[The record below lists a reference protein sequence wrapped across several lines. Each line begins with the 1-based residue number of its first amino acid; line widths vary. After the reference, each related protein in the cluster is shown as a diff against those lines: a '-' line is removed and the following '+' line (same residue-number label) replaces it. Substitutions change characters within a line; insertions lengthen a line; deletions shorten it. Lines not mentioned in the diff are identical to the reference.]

1 MLLIVIYFDGIM
13 LVQMTLYTDD
23 SVTTIRD
30 DVMSLSVLCMLGA
43 MNNVLSHGNRM
54 NANNT
59 STSFSSLSV
68 AAAAVAVVYPMV
80 LHTYSI

>member
-30 DVMSLSVLCMLGA
+30 DVMSLSVLCMSGA